1 MKDIDEN
8 NLDTA
13 ITLGTAV
20 CNKLGLKGEKCGDTI
35 FEIYQKLQEIK
46 SKENAAITTN
56 TPEVGTD
63 NNAASREENPQTETE

>member
-20 CNKLGLKGEKCGDTI
+20 CNKLGLRGDKCGDTI
-35 FEIYQKLQEIK
+35 FEIYQKLREIN
-46 SKENAAITTN
+46 SRDNSIGIAN
-56 TPEVGTD
+56 TPAVEPEI
-63 NNAASREENPQTETE
+63 NPASREENPQTE